1 MRRTIVNVALLLA
14 SCIGLQCEA
23 RDLRFIYIQ
32 HEPNTPSSR
41 LFKIIDRLRMTSLE
55 TGDALI
61 IYLSTGTNTDSF
73 GNNLYGIVSLT
84 NLADFTYDDLGSD
97 EAYDKLYDAL
107 VNVTYHNVEPR
118 ADVRNVLT
126 LFEHYNIIN
135 EDGSKTFDSVYFD
148 CYVGSRCWTL
158 HYNETVLA
166 HIYAAL
172 DVPSLPR
179 GYFDFNVYYPNEDHV
194 TYQEDH
200 LFGDK
205 NLQNINDEVLVMKY

>member
-1 MRRTIVNVALLLA
+1 MKRSIVKAAFLLA

-32 HEPNTPSSR
+32 HEPNTPSNR
-41 LFKIIDRLRMTSLE
+41 LFKIIDRHHKAAEE

-61 IYLSTGTNTDSF
+61 IYLSTGTNTDFF
-73 GNNLYGIVSLT
+73 GNNPYGIVSLT
-84 NLADFTYDDLGSD
+84 NLVDFTYDDLCS
-97 EAYDKLYDAL
+97 EAAYDKLYNAL
-107 VNVTYHNVEPR
+107 VNVTYHNVMPR

-172 DVPSLPR
+172 DVPNLPR
-179 GYFDFNVYYPNEDHV
+179 GYFDFNVYYPKDDDV
-194 TYQEDH
+194 TYQDEKP
-200 LFGDK
+200 FGDK
-205 NLQNINDEVLVMKY
+205 NLQNINNDVLVMKY